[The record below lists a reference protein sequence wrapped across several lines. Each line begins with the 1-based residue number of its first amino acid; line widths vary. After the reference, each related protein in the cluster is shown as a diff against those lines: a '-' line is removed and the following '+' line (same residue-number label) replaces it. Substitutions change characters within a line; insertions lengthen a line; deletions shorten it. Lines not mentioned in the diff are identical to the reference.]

1 MLLDVRLGVTADTRM
16 ISLWQQ
22 NAPSTASKS
31 CAPLV
36 LPSLKGDQ
44 PLLIS
49 PHNISG
55 ILRILLE
62 KESLRFSAI
71 MMGAFQG
78 GSPELTFLLNSGVYL
93 TV

>member
-22 NAPSTASKS
+22 NAPSIASKS
-31 CAPLV
+31 YAPLV

-55 ILRILLE
+55 ILTTLLE
-62 KESLRFSAI
+62 KKGEQFTLFSDHD
-71 MMGAFQG
+71 
-78 GSPELTFLLNSGVYL
+78 GSPPKAASRS
-93 TV
+93 